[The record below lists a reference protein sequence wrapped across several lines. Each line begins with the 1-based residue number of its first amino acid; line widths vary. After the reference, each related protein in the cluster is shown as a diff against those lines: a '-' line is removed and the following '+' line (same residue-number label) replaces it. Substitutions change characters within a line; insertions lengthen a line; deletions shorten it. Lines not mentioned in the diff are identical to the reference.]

1 MSSQYER
8 RIGQQRL
15 LDIEKVKDTLR
26 KNMLIW
32 VAPTVA
38 FGIVGTLHALTKSDV
53 WKASQ
58 ALVVRDEAIGELG
71 FSGRTPLG
79 RFDNN
84 DTLKRS
90 LETILQIAKNRHVAG
105 EALAFVGP
113 AKSKR
118 GTFPADKDI
127 ESFIEDISVS
137 APKGTE
143 FGTSEVVYL
152 SVEAKAPHRAVKL
165 TEAVCDKLEARMQ
178 ELRDSAATS
187 IIAELQEKRDLA
199 QRELSAITL
208 KLSALEQNLGAD
220 LGEMRTLAESGSA
233 GESNIRSQLNQIKS
247 ELRGAERRKEVQI
260 ELLKLLAQ
268 IGNDPDAILG
278 TPNQLLESQPAL
290 RRLKDGLV
298 DAQLRAASL
307 RATFT
312 DDHPQVLAATLHQ
325 RNVLEQLRMEI
336 KNAYRSTQNDIVV
349 NKGLVASA
357 KAKMREVRKR
367 LDKLAGLRAVYVNL
381 TSEVSQRR
389 EQLRL
394 ASVALAEARGRQE
407 AAKASSLISRLDT
420 PATGSRPIGPGRLTL
435 ILGSTLGGLTLGLS
449 LVYLLAP
456 WQDLQRAG
464 RRRTDQPSRR
474 ATDAIDQNDRRNR
487 VPLLTDNRALQYKPL
502 PDAVASL
509 PSSSNTSVDS
519 SLEHLTSIIDAK

>member
-15 LDIEKVKDTLR
+15 LDTEKVKDTLR

-38 FGIVGTLHALTKSDV
+38 FAIVGTLHALTKSDV

-90 LETILQIAKNRHVAG
+90 LETILQISKNRHVAG
-105 EALAFVGP
+105 EALAVVGP
-113 AKSKR
+113 AKPKR
-118 GTFPADKDI
+118 SGTFPADRDI
-127 ESFIEDISVS
+127 ESFIDNISVS

-152 SVEAKAPHRAVKL
+152 SVEAKEPKRAVKL
-165 TEAVCDKLEARMQ
+165 TEAVCDKLEVRMQ
-178 ELRDSAATS
+178 ELRDSAAKS
-187 IIAELQEKRDLA
+187 IIAELQQKRDLA
-199 QRELSAITL
+199 QRELTAITVR
-208 KLSALEQNLGAD
+208 LSSLEQDLGAD

-247 ELRGAERRKEVQI
+247 ELREAERNKEIQI
-260 ELLKLLAQ
+260 ELLKLLAK
-268 IGNDPDAILG
+268 IGNEPDAILG
-278 TPNQLLESQPAL
+278 TPNQLLNTQPAL

-312 DDHPQVLAATLHQ
+312 DDHPQVLAAALHQ
-325 RNVLEQLRMEI
+325 RNVLDQLRKEI
-336 KNAYRSTQNDIVV
+336 KNAYRSTQNDIIV

-357 KAKMREVRKR
+357 NVKMKEVRTR
-367 LDKLAGLRAVYVNL
+367 LDTLAGLRAVYVL
-381 TSEVSQRR
+381 
-389 EQLRL
+389 
-394 ASVALAEARGRQE
+394 
-407 AAKASSLISRLDT
+407 SLIH
-420 PATGSRPIGPGRLTL
+420 I
-435 ILGSTLGGLTLGLS
+435 
-449 LVYLLAP
+449 
-456 WQDLQRAG
+456 
-464 RRRTDQPSRR
+464 
-474 ATDAIDQNDRRNR
+474 
-487 VPLLTDNRALQYKPL
+487 
-502 PDAVASL
+502 
-509 PSSSNTSVDS
+509 
-519 SLEHLTSIIDAK
+519 